1 MGSTSTNVGSLA
13 TFVLLV
19 RQEFAFEGK
28 LRYSMTQ
35 GGKSMEIA
43 YLGNNEIVGKFRLG

>member
-1 MGSTSTNVGSLA
+1 MGSTSTNEGSLA
-13 TFVLLV
+13 IFVLLV

-43 YLGNNEIVGKFRLG
+43 YLGKNETVRKFSLG